1 MLFKKLNMAITRLFD
16 IPYEA
21 LKNYPKE
28 DALATKYTGTWEKL
42 STQDFINQGNQ
53 FSRGLLSLNVKVG
66 DRIGLVSTN
75 NRTEWFV
82 ADLGISQIGAITV
95 PVYPTISI
103 EDYVHIFNDAE
114 IKYCFVSDKGLYEKL
129 LQVKEKV
136 SSLIEIF
143 TFDKVE
149 NARNWLEILH
159 LGNDFSQEEVENRKK
174 GIKEEDLATIIYT
187 SGTTGS
193 PKGVMLTH
201 KNIISNV
208 LGVENRIPIPNKDY
222 KEIRT
227 LSFLPI
233 CHILERMVCYF
244 YFHHGFSTYF
254 AESIEKIGENM
265 KEVKPHFVTVVPRLL
280 EKVYDKIYHKG
291 ISAGG
296 LKKLIFLWAMGV
308 NKKYELGQPK
318 NWKQKLADKLVF
330 SKWREGLGGEI
341 VSLISGSA
349 ALSISLNKK
358 FQAAGIPIIEG
369 YGLTETSPVIAV
381 NSFDQMKLGSVGKP
395 LDNLQVKIADDGE
408 ILVKG
413 SSVTQGY
420 LNKPEQT
427 KEAFTEDG
435 FFKTG
440 DIGHIDEEG
449 FLIITDRKKEMFKTS
464 GGKYVAPQM
473 IENKAKASRF
483 IEQIMVVGEGEKM
496 PCAFVQPEFDFVKRW
511 AELHNLDIGQTPEE
525 MVKSPELKKRIEK
538 EIDKLNQKLGNWEQV
553 KRIELTPEIWS
564 VDNGMLTPTMKL
576 KRKVIKERYI
586 DLYNKLYEKETDK

>member
-1 MLFKKLNMAITRLFD
+1 MAITRLFD

-28 DALATKYTGTWEKL
+28 DALVTKYAGIWEKL

-53 FSRGLLSLNVKVG
+53 FSRGLLSLDVKVG

-103 EDYVHIFNDAE
+103 EDYVYIFNDAE

-143 TFDKVE
+143 TFDEVE
-149 NARNWLEILH
+149 NAKNWSEILH

-308 NKKYELGQPK
+308 NKKYQLGQPK

-413 SSVTQGY
+413 PSVTQGY

-427 KEAFTEDG
+427 KEVFTEDG

-511 AELHNLDIGQTPEE
+511 AELHNLNIGQTPEE

-538 EIDKLNQKLGNWEQV
+538 EIEKLNQKLGNWEQV

-586 DLYNKLYEKETDK
+586 NLYNKLYEKETDK